1 MESINTTEN
10 QILKEL
16 KKLQELSILLT
27 SANNMSVELKNKFE
41 SLQNESAHFRDHV
54 SKTLT
59 QNNLD
64 YKNIESL
71 VKSKEKSISTLLAKN
86 ISLDAKVEEFEK
98 LFARLENRITKQ
110 KYSLKILLSICL
122 AGLVV
127 ILFFLF
133 RGSSMIPNG

>member
-41 SLQNESAHFRDHV
+41 SLQNESAHFRDQV

-110 KYSLKILLSICL
+110 KYSLKILLSVCL